1 MIRIAFVGSRY
12 GEQVKENPAA
22 LAGVSV
28 AHCRALGELEARA
41 RDLSPTVVVVG
52 LEELGEPP
60 LERIH
65 QLVARSGAK
74 LVVVVYAWARR
85 DLVIALS
92 AHPRVRLVQGPLS
105 LGNLRCQMLHLIVGD
120 ILEDEAAAGST
131 EPPATCPTCGGT
143 TRRAAAVVR

>member
-28 AHCRALGELEARA
+28 AHCGALGELEARS
-41 RDLSPTVVVVG
+41 RDLAPTVIVVG

-85 DLVIALS
+85 ELVTALS

-105 LGNLRCQMLHLIVGD
+105 LGNLRCQMLHLIVSD
-120 ILEDEAAAGST
+120 ILEDEPGGPP
-131 EPPATCPTCGGT
+131 EPRATCPTCGGT
-143 TRRAAAVVR
+143 TRRAALVSQ